1 MKRKHLILLPAF
13 AAALAA
19 WVGAGYY
26 LHRMGTFRAC
36 LTLLDLI
43 LLAHLLLARLDI
55 LRERLQAWPAGEKRL
70 RLHRRSRKERAG
82 MEAEIEEPAS
92 VREEQ
97 RRPWQPPEE
106 PTTPKYDPP
115 PVQQDHPAEQPQAR
129 PARDPSGWYAELIE
143 PERLQLGLLPRL
155 RPSQQRTALQIV
167 AGKGVYG
174 LVVAEHWL
182 GQQRRG
188 SDLINQ
194 HLPALFHMGQ
204 LTPGALYRIRREGMR
219 PAMLAPTPDGK
230 LEVTEKGSLI
240 VDRC

>member
-36 LTLLDLI
+36 LALLDLI
-43 LLAHLLLARLDI
+43 LLAHLLLARLDA
-55 LRERLQAWPAGEKRL
+55 LRKRLQAWPAGEKGL
-70 RLHRRSRKERAG
+70 RLYRRSRKEKAG
-82 MEAEIEEPAS
+82 MEAENGEPAA
-92 VREEQ
+92 VKDEQ
-97 RRPWQPPEE
+97 YRAWQPPEE
-106 PTTPKYDPP
+106 PTPPINDPP
-115 PVQQDHPAEQPQAR
+115 PVQQVHPTEQPQAR

-174 LVVAEHWL
+174 LAIAEHWL

-194 HLPALFHMGQ
+194 HLPALFHIGQ
-204 LTPGALYRIRREGMR
+204 LTPGALYCIRREGIR
-219 PAMLAPTPDGK
+219 PAKLTVTPDGK
-230 LEVTEKGSLI
+230 LEVIEKGSLS
-240 VDRC
+240 VYRC